1 MYKLKLFKNKIK
13 NIYEG
18 DVFIKDF
25 FKNKKIINLKNII
38 KNKNKEKNNILFL
51 DCKDKISPTYI
62 NTTNPR
68 WIEIDEI
75 FYSSIIICN
84 YNREQSEII
93 LNKIIDSNINLN
105 ISIFY
110 EKQDTYKTIKELTY
124 NIGNIGLDV
133 HDSNENRQDAEIAV
147 YSYDDAKYIRKEM
160 QINGEELYFLYIYV
174 TLFAIK
180 KEELE
185 YTLNKVEGILQS
197 QGMQTRRA
205 YFREEPAFIS
215 TLPLAINKDEV
226 KCVARKNILT
236 SGVLA
241 TYPFMSSSISDEN
254 GIYVGRNMFNKS
266 LIFIDRF
273 NQEKYK
279 NANMCVFGTSGA
291 GKSFYIKLNIIRY
304 RLMGIEQ
311 YVIDSEREYT
321 KLCEELEGEILRIG
335 PTTDTYINILEIR
348 EESIEEGRGYLATKI
363 SRLIG
368 FFNLIFG
375 EMNEEEKA
383 IIEEKIIEMYKRK
396 GITFDDSSLYEYK
409 ENYKGKIEKCFKTAK
424 QMPILEDLYN
434 ILDEEKDTQVFRIKL
449 TPFVKGSLKF
459 FNHHSNITFS
469 NKLIVA
475 DIYDLGEE
483 NFKYGMYLFTE
494 IFWDKIKKDRN
505 IKKTIY
511 IDEIWRLIGITS
523 NKEVASFIY
532 KIFKTIRKYSG
543 SAVAATQDISDLF
556 SLDEGIFGKS
566 ILNNSSIKI
575 FFELEEEN
583 IKILR
588 EYTNISEKEAID
600 IKTLKRGESL
610 MMVGENHILAKIEAS
625 NIEKN
630 IIE

>member
-1 MYKLKLFKNKIK
+1 M
-13 NIYEG
+13 
-18 DVFIKDF
+18 
-25 FKNKKIINLKNII
+25 
-38 KNKNKEKNNILFL
+38 
-51 DCKDKISPTYI
+51 
-62 NTTNPR
+62 
-68 WIEIDEI
+68 
-75 FYSSIIICN
+75 
-84 YNREQSEII
+84 
-93 LNKIIDSNINLN
+93 
-105 ISIFY
+105 
-110 EKQDTYKTIKELTY
+110 
-124 NIGNIGLDV
+124 

-160 QINGEELYFLYIYV
+160 QISGEELYFLYIYV

-321 KLCEELEGEILRIG
+321 KLCKELEGEILRIG
-335 PTTDTYINILEIR
+335 STTETYINILEIR

-368 FFNLIFG
+368 FFN
-375 EMNEEEKA
+375 
-383 IIEEKIIEMYKRK
+383 
-396 GITFDDSSLYEYK
+396 
-409 ENYKGKIEKCFKTAK
+409 
-424 QMPILEDLYN
+424 
-434 ILDEEKDTQVFRIKL
+434 
-449 TPFVKGSLKF
+449 
-459 FNHHSNITFS
+459 
-469 NKLIVA
+469 
-475 DIYDLGEE
+475 
-483 NFKYGMYLFTE
+483 
-494 IFWDKIKKDRN
+494 
-505 IKKTIY
+505 
-511 IDEIWRLIGITS
+511 
-523 NKEVASFIY
+523 
-532 KIFKTIRKYSG
+532 
-543 SAVAATQDISDLF
+543 
-556 SLDEGIFGKS
+556 
-566 ILNNSSIKI
+566 
-575 FFELEEEN
+575 
-583 IKILR
+583 
-588 EYTNISEKEAID
+588 
-600 IKTLKRGESL
+600 
-610 MMVGENHILAKIEAS
+610 
-625 NIEKN
+625 
-630 IIE
+630 